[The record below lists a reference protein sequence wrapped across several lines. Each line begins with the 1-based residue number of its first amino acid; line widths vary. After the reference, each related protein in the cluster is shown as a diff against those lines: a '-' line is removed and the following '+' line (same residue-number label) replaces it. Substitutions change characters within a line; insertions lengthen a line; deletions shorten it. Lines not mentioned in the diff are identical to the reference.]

1 MPFPAAGCKRS
12 GHRHRPAGRRL
23 DRHQQGQSLV
33 ELAVLLP
40 VLLLILMG
48 VLDFGRY
55 FYAGLTVR
63 HAAREGARYGAV
75 HPGDDAGIRQRVEA
89 AATGLDAGHLVVQ
102 VDPQPAQRRVGEP
115 LTVLVRY
122 PFQFITPLAGLVGE
136 EHLLQAAVVVR
147 IE

>member
-1 MPFPAAGCKRS
+1 M
-12 GHRHRPAGRRL
+12 
-23 DRHQQGQSLV
+23 

-55 FYAGLTVR
+55 FYTGLTVR

-75 HPGDDAGIRQRVEA
+75 HPGDDAAIRQRVEA
-89 AATGLDAGHLVVQ
+89 AATGLDAGRLVVQ
-102 VDPQPAQRRVGEP
+102 VDPEPAQRRVGEA